1 MLYTFYSL
9 LSWFFPLS
17 IRPFQILRLCHVCD
31 FYFHRSVRFVYVLSV
46 TKKVTEEHGVKKYD
60 FNETEISICRAY

>member
-9 LSWFFPLS
+9 ISLLFPLI

-31 FYFHRSVRFVYVLSV
+31 FYFHSSVRFVYVLSV
-46 TKKVTEEHGVKKYD
+46 T
-60 FNETEISICRAY
+60 